1 VLGKLHVEV
10 YVGAIRRHICQRIYL
25 YKESALG
32 RPARRHVPESRTGLY
47 EGIGWS
53 DTEAYAGVL
62 QGRTIRKGVPEH
74 NFFYTLKGKL
84 F

>member
-1 VLGKLHVEV
+1 MLDK
-10 YVGAIRRHICQRIYL
+10 
-25 YKESALG
+25 
-32 RPARRHVPESRTGLY
+32 LY

-74 NFFYTLKGKL
+74 NFFLHARGRAFFRREGDVTVLESRHVTTTLS
-84 F
+84 